1 MAEIEYDKDGLPVEK
16 NRRVYD
22 FPNHAQNPQGYG
34 QTHQGYG
41 QTPQGYGQQVP
52 AQGYGQQVPAQQ
64 YGQQVPAQ
72 QYGQQVPAQQ
82 YGMAGNYPQN
92 MAPVQQKSKVLAAVL
107 AFFLGTFGVHN
118 FYLGRNGRGAAQLVC
133 TIFGYLG
140 LLFII
145 GAFVLIAVG
154 IWAFVEFIMILAGL
168 GGYDRDA
175 NGVPLS

>member
-1 MAEIEYDKDGLPVEK
+1 
-16 NRRVYD
+16 
-22 FPNHAQNPQGYG
+22 
-34 QTHQGYG
+34 
-41 QTPQGYGQQVP
+41 
-52 AQGYGQQVPAQQ
+52 
-64 YGQQVPAQ
+64 
-72 QYGQQVPAQQ
+72 
-82 YGMAGNYPQN
+82 MAGNYPQT
-92 MAPVQQKSKVLAAVL
+92 MAPVQQKSKILAAVL

-140 LLFII
+140 LLLII

-154 IWAFVEFIMILAGL
+154 IWAFVEFIMILAGM

>member
-16 NRRVYD
+16 NRPVYD

-34 QTHQGYG
+34 QT
-41 QTPQGYGQQVP
+41 PQGYGQNP
-52 AQGYGQQVPAQQ
+52 QG

-82 YGMAGNYPQN
+82 YGMAGNYPQT
-92 MAPVQQKSKVLAAVL
+92 MAPVQQKSKILAAVL

-140 LLFII
+140 LLLII

-154 IWAFVEFIMILAGL
+154 IWAFVEFIMILAGM

>member
-16 NRRVYD
+16 NRPAYD

-34 QTHQGYG
+34 QT
-41 QTPQGYGQQVP
+41 PQG
-52 AQGYGQQVPAQQ
+52 
-64 YGQQVPAQ
+64 
-72 QYGQQVPAQQ
+72 YGQQVPAQQ

-154 IWAFVEFIMILAGL
+154 IWAFVEFIMILAGM

>member
-16 NRRVYD
+16 NRPVYD

-34 QTHQGYG
+34 QT
-41 QTPQGYGQQVP
+41 PQG
-52 AQGYGQQVPAQQ
+52 
-64 YGQQVPAQ
+64 
-72 QYGQQVPAQQ
+72 YGQQVPAQQ

-154 IWAFVEFIMILAGL
+154 IWAFVEFIMILAGM

>member
-16 NRRVYD
+16 NRPVYD
-22 FPNHAQNPQGYG
+22 FPNHAQNPQGYA
-34 QTHQGYG
+34 QNPQGYG
-41 QTPQGYGQQVP
+41 QTPQG
-52 AQGYGQQVPAQQ
+52 
-64 YGQQVPAQ
+64 
-72 QYGQQVPAQQ
+72 YGQQVPAQQ

-154 IWAFVEFIMILAGL
+154 IWAFVEFIMILAGM